1 MRVYICG
8 PMSGYPEHNYP
19 AFDAAEEVLKEQKHI
34 VINPANLTRSFC
46 EKHRIAVKDL
56 TYRHVL
62 LTDLNLMATCDAILL
77 LPGWEGSKGAKL
89 EYDLA
94 RLLEL
99 EILNERRNEN
109 AT

>member
-62 LTDLNLMATCDAILL
+62 LTDLNLMATCDAILSSTWM
-77 LPGWEGSKGAKL
+77 GGVQRSKVGIRFGSFAGVGDSQRKKK
-89 EYDLA
+89 
-94 RLLEL
+94 
-99 EILNERRNEN
+99 
-109 AT
+109 